1 MYIHTRYNNSIPEK
15 ALWKQTLLT
24 WSILNLLLPSKYFP
38 CGAIASSLEIFLE
51 LVFSY
56 IFPLYVLAFCFR
68 VELKTSRFMI
78 GNNRV
83 KHYIKKS
90 DKMGNWYFFSA
101 HQPWFKARSLRR
113 LFSFLNLVRIDG
125 TFLSMLIHSSLY
137 HSHTECTKYYCS
149 QPRRERRD
157 RFIPF
162 VRALVQIWTRQTNAE
177 FELGSTILPSTSIFL
192 CTSTCVPDAR
202 NIHTILTSHVTMSMF
217 EIVQV

>member
-1 MYIHTRYNNSIPEK
+1 MILESMNTHRWKYNIRLQRCLKSLEYIKITFIFASEFCVRMKIYIHTRYNNSIPEK

-38 CGAIASSLEIFLE
+38 CEAIASSLEIFLE

-90 DKMGNWYFFSA
+90 DKMGNWYFFLLIS
-101 HQPWFKARSLRR
+101 HDLKQDLWGG
-113 LFSFLNLVRIDG
+113 FS
-125 TFLSMLIHSSLY
+125 HS
-137 HSHTECTKYYCS
+137 
-149 QPRRERRD
+149 
-157 RFIPF
+157 
-162 VRALVQIWTRQTNAE
+162 
-177 FELGSTILPSTSIFL
+177 
-192 CTSTCVPDAR
+192 
-202 NIHTILTSHVTMSMF
+202 
-217 EIVQV
+217 